1 MLMQWDSSILL
12 FFQETIRNS
21 VLTPFVVGI
30 TTLGNA
36 GIIWILMSVGM
47 LFHKKTRKIG
57 CMGLAALVL
66 SALVNNMILKP
77 LIARPRPYE
86 LISALTPLIA
96 KPTDYSFPSGHTAA
110 SFAAACVFY
119 RNLPKKA
126 GVPLMILAV
135 LIALSRIYLGVHYPS
150 DVLGG
155 MISGVA
161 LSYLAEWITNKVL
174 KRRETKHDD

>member
-1 MLMQWDSSILL
+1 
-12 FFQETIRNS
+12 
-21 VLTPFVVGI
+21 
-30 TTLGNA
+30 
-36 GIIWILMSVGM
+36 M

-66 SALVNNMILKP
+66 SGLVNNMILKP

-119 RNLPKKA
+119 RNLPKNARGMAA
-126 GVPLMILAV
+126 GGRAIAMIFH
-135 LIALSRIYLGVHYPS
+135 G
-150 DVLGG
+150 
-155 MISGVA
+155 ISPKQQEK
-161 LSYLAEWITNKVL
+161 SENKY
-174 KRRETKHDD
+174 